1 MTLEE
6 KKRIAIIK
14 KTLPSVVSVIATKK
28 IEDFQRSDPSSLF
41 PVFEKGSSRQRFLSK
56 KIEGPLLDFGGGSG
70 FIVHKK
76 GIIVTNT
83 HVISESSLDYTI
95 ITHAGEYLGAS
106 LIDTD
111 PLHDIAYL
119 SLSEKKHH
127 LPPLSLGA
135 AHSLELGRT
144 VYALGTVLGQFH
156 NTVTMG
162 IVSGLSRT
170 LEAYNENTKKEF
182 HGLFQID
189 AAINPGNS
197 GGPVIDSDGKVIGI
211 TSAAIRHAENV
222 AFCIPIDTI
231 QNDLDDI
238 IRYGKIKRAFL
249 GVRYTL
255 IPSTSI
261 HDLIHVVQSPSSS
274 VPAVIPQSPAH
285 KAGIKDGDILV
296 SFNAK
301 PLTSSYTLEDALEE
315 SEEGMRVSIELMR
328 KGKKKRISVTL
339 QDGS

>member
-1 MTLEE
+1 MTPEE
-6 KKRIAIIK
+6 KKRITIIK

-28 IEDFQRSDPSSLF
+28 IEDFQKSDPSSLF

-70 FIVHKK
+70 FVVHKK
-76 GIIVTNT
+76 GTIVTNT
-83 HVISESSLDYTI
+83 HVISEAFLDYTV
-95 ITHAGEYLGAS
+95 ITHAGEYLKAT

-119 SLSEKKHH
+119 SLSEKK
-127 LPPLSLGA
+127 LSPPPLSLGS
-135 AHSLELGRT
+135 AHSLELGAT
-144 VYALGTVLGQFH
+144 VYALGTVLGQFP

-197 GGPVIDSDGKVIGI
+197 GGPIIDSEGKVVGI

-231 QNDLDDI
+231 QNDLNDI
-238 IRYGKIKRAFL
+238 IHHGSIKRAFL

-255 IPSTSI
+255 LPLSSV
-261 HDLIHVVQSPSSS
+261 HDPVHVVKSPSPS
-274 VPAVIPQSPAH
+274 VPAVIPGSPADT
-285 KAGIKDGDILV
+285 AGIKEGDILV

-301 PLTSSYTLEDALEE
+301 PLSSSYTLEDALEE
-315 SEEGMRVSIELMR
+315 SEEGMRVSIEIVR
-328 KGKKKRISVTL
+328 KGKKKRVSATL

>member
-1 MTLEE
+1 MTSEE
-6 KKRIAIIK
+6 KKRITIIK

-28 IEDFQRSDPSSLF
+28 IEDFQKSDPSSLF

-70 FIVHKK
+70 FVVHKK
-76 GIIVTNT
+76 GIIITNT
-83 HVISESSLDYTI
+83 HVISEAFLDYTI
-95 ITHAGEYLGAS
+95 ITHAGEYLKAT

-119 SLSEKKHH
+119 SLSEKKHS
-127 LPPLSLGA
+127 PAPLSLGS
-135 AHSLELGRT
+135 AHALELGTT
-144 VYALGTVLGQFH
+144 VYALGTVLGQFP

-162 IVSGLSRT
+162 IVSGLSRS
-170 LEAYNENTKKEF
+170 LEAYNEHTKKEF

-197 GGPVIDSDGKVIGI
+197 GGPVINSEGKVVGI

-238 IRYGKIKRAFL
+238 ARYGKIKRAFL

-255 IPSTSI
+255 VPLSSV
-261 HDLIHVVQSPSSS
+261 HDLVHVVQSPSSS
-274 VPAVIPQSPAH
+274 VPAVVPRSPAAI
-285 KAGIKDGDILV
+285 AGIKEGDILV

-301 PLTSSYTLEDALEE
+301 PLSPSYTLEDALEE
-315 SEEGMRVSIELMR
+315 SEEGMRVSIEIIR
-328 KGKKKRISVTL
+328 KGKKKRLSATL
-339 QDGS
+339 QNGS